1 MRTPALGEFTR
12 ALRLLAT
19 LWERAPGPGGQV
31 LELLTTLGRIVRH
44 DLATLSVFDLQA
56 GRRMVSASP
65 VGVLTDTHLACF
77 DRFLDHHPL
86 VQFHAAHPRAGVRRL
101 SDCQV
106 DQAFRAS
113 ALFDAYY
120 RPLGLERVLL
130 IPLEHTPMRLT
141 AIELNRAGDDFS
153 DAEVRLLEMVRAPV
167 RALYRQALASAC
179 AACATAMLRQLAT
192 SDRLGSV
199 RVDRSLSIAD
209 ASGSA
214 LAWLGE
220 IARRAPGGGGGP
232 LPGGL
237 QQWLRGRMDEAAAI
251 AGEHPPSAAVDGPG
265 GAGLALHCVPDP
277 DAQGCTLLIERVL
290 DEPSRRRARPTQ
302 LTAREAEVLGW
313 ISAGKSDAGIAE
325 LLGVSPRTVGK
336 HLQNIY
342 RKLGV
347 ENRTGAAMRAL
358 GR

>member
-1 MRTPALGEFTR
+1 ML
-12 ALRLLAT
+12 
-19 LWERAPGPGGQV
+19 
-31 LELLTTLGRIVRH
+31 
-44 DLATLSVFDLQA
+44 
-56 GRRMVSASP
+56 
-65 VGVLTDTHLACF
+65 
-77 DRFLDHHPL
+77 
-86 VQFHAAHPRAGVRRL
+86 FHAAHPRAGVRRL
-101 SDCQV
+101 SDCLP
-106 DQAFRAS
+106 DEAFRAS

-120 RPLGLERVLL
+120 RPLGLEHVVLM
-130 IPLEHTPMRLT
+130 PLEHTPMRLT
-141 AIELNRAGDDFS
+141 GIEFNRGGDDFS
-153 DAEVRLLEMVRAPV
+153 DEELGLLEKLRWPV

-192 SDRLGSV
+192 NDRLGSV
-199 RVDRSLSIAD
+199 RLDRSLGIAD
-209 ASGSA
+209 ASGTA

-220 IARRAPGGGGGP
+220 SARRTPGTGGCP
-232 LPGGL
+232 LPAGL
-237 QQWLRGRMDEAAAI
+237 QRWLHGRMDEAAAM
-251 AGEHPPSAAVDGPG
+251 AGEHSPPAFVDGPD

-277 DAQGCTLLIERVL
+277 DAQGCTLLIERMA
-290 DEPSRRRARPTQ
+290 DEPSRRRARAAG
-302 LTAREAEVLGW
+302 LTSREAEVLGW